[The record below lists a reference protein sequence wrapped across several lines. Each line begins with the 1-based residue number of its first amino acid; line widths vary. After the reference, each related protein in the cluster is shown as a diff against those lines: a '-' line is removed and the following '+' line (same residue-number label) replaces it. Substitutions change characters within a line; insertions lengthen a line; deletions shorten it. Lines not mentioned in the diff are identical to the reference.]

1 MSIDTIVYDK
11 NSNVTGIALLDGNQV
26 CDVEIIKGNQAI
38 CGNIYLGKIVRK
50 VALAQDKEGF
60 FVNIG
65 ENNEAFL
72 NDDEY
77 GMTETHL
84 VEGQTVVVQVA
95 QERHAEKC
103 AKLVRS
109 IQFVGK
115 YLVYCPYRMNVEVSH
130 KIDDKLKAS
139 ELLEVVRENVTG
151 QEGWVVRTA
160 ASKVDVSAVVEEMKE
175 LREIFDGIRVKARNE
190 QAPCLLYVKPDA
202 ILEYISY
209 YLNKG
214 TLKKVVTNSRN
225 LADDFSGS
233 NIEFEIVSGPF
244 EKYGVDEAIGEALEK
259 TVPLKSGGRITIEET
274 RACVAIDVDSSR
286 DAGGGSLNR
295 INEEAALEIVRQ
307 IRLRNL
313 AGKIVVD
320 FAGHSDFRFIK
331 PLLDILEQGMRSDMT
346 KSRVIG
352 LSRAGLVEI
361 VRVRKRPSLMEL
373 MTDEC
378 PTCQGCGR
386 VEKEA

>member
-11 NSNVTGIALLDGNQV
+11 NSNVTGIALIDDGKV
-26 CDVEIIKGNQAI
+26 SDVEIIKGNQAI
-38 CGNIYLGKIVRK
+38 CGNVYLGKITRK
-50 VALAQDKEGF
+50 VALAHDREGF

-65 ENNEAFL
+65 ESAEAFL
-72 NDDEY
+72 NEDEY
-77 GMTETHL
+77 GMTESHL

-95 QERHAEKC
+95 QERHAEKS

-115 YLVYCPYRMNVEVSH
+115 YLVYCPYRMNVEVSY
-130 KIDDKLKAS
+130 KIEDKMKAS
-139 ELLEVVRENVTG
+139 ELLDAVRDNVTG
-151 QEGWVVRTA
+151 QEGWVIRTA
-160 ASKVDVSAVVEEMKE
+160 AGKVDTALVIEEMKK

-202 ILEYISY
+202 IIEYISY

-225 LADDFSGS
+225 LTDEFAEAD
-233 NIEFEIVSGPF
+233 IEFEVVASPF
-244 EKYGVDEAIGEALEK
+244 ENYGVDEAIGEALEK
-259 TVPLKSGGRITIEET
+259 TVNLKSGGRLTIEET
-274 RACVAIDVDSSR
+274 KACVAIDVDSGH

-313 AGKIVVD
+313 SGKIVVD

-331 PLLDILEQGMRSDMT
+331 PLLDILEQGMRSDMA
-346 KSRVIG
+346 KSKVIG
-352 LSRAGLVEI
+352 LSRGGLVEI

-386 VEKEA
+386 VEKGA